1 MTDKNRIKD
10 ALNEACILGF
20 NADDN
25 EALGELFTEFFA
37 ADTMSSSDSEGEE
50 EEPDS
55 DAGTDGAEAG
65 YADADSVVESMEI
78 DSDSD
83 TEPIVMENPAGNII
97 NAVGVDDW
105 VSPDAEEEMQK
116 IRNFNK
122 CRCRNFWE
130 NNSDNHEQ
138 FAF

>member
-1 MTDKNRIKD
+1 MTDKSRIKD

-20 NADDN
+20 NADNN
-25 EALGELFTEFFA
+25 EVLGELFTEFFA

-50 EEPDS
+50 EEPNS

-65 YADADSVVESMEI
+65 YAGADSVVESMEI

-83 TEPIVMENPAGNII
+83 TEPIVGNII
-97 NAVGVDDW
+97 DAVGVDDK

-116 IRNFNK
+116 IRNFKFNK
-122 CRCRNFWE
+122 CRCRNFLE